1 MAKNILV
8 VYYSQTGQLGEVLQ
22 NFLQPLKAIHILEVI
37 RIEPKEPFGFPWDT
51 KSFFSAMPPS
61 VLEREIPLKDFNP
74 KLSRYDL
81 VVIGYQ
87 PWFLSPSIP
96 ATSFLK
102 HPNLRKV
109 LSKTPVITVIGA
121 RNMWLNAQEMVKRQL
136 QESKA
141 ILVGNI
147 ALIDKSNNLAS
158 AVSIVNWLIYGNKS
172 SLWGV
177 FPKPGISDEDI
188 AGMKGFGELTS
199 GYVERGDW
207 ADYQHEVVAN
217 EGVIVRTN
225 ILFIE
230 SRAPKLFKVWAKLID
245 RKQNKSFWIS
255 AFKYYLFIALF
266 LISPIVLLVYNIF
279 VVPFTQRKIRKKKAY
294 YLGLN

>member
-22 NFLQPLKAIHILEVI
+22 NFLQPLKATHVVEVI
-37 RIEPKEPFGFPWDT
+37 QIETKEEFGFPWDT
-51 KSFFSAMPPS
+51 KSFFSAMPPA
-61 VLEREIPLKDFNP
+61 VLEQEIPLKDFSP

-102 HPNLRKV
+102 HSNFRNV
-109 LSKTPVITVIGA
+109 IANTPVITVIGA
-121 RNMWLNAQEMVKRQL
+121 RNMWINAQEMVKKQL
-136 QESKA
+136 EESKA
-141 ILVGNI
+141 KLVGNI

-172 SLWGV
+172 SLWGI

-188 AGMKGFGELTS
+188 AGMKGFGEMTVS
-199 GYVERGDW
+199 YITKGDW
-207 ADYQHEVVAN
+207 NGYQHEVVAN
-217 EGVIVRTN
+217 DGASVRTN

-230 SRAPKLFKVWAKLID
+230 GRAPKLFKLWAKLID
-245 RKQNKSFWIS
+245 RKQNKTFWIS

-279 VVPFTQRKIRKKKAY
+279 IVPFTKRSIQRKKAY